1 MDLQGVVVVNATTL
15 YYELTGTGPAV
26 LFIAGTT
33 GDAGHF
39 AQVAARLVDEF
50 TVVTYDRRGNSRS
63 PHPAG
68 WTQTSV
74 PERAEDAGRV
84 MIRTFTVEEL
94 ETLPPLHEA
103 RMHPD
108 VMIRRQVIVSLELPP
123 LLKVAN
129 RVEVIFRGCAPKP
142 ITELRQAT

>member
-1 MDLQGVVVVNATTL
+1 MDLQDIVVVNGTTL
-15 YYELTGTGPAV
+15 YYELTSTGPSV
-26 LFIAGTT
+26 LCIAGTT

-39 AQVAARLVDEF
+39 AQVAARLADEF
-50 TVVTYDRRGNSRS
+50 TVVIYDRRGNSRS
-63 PHPAG
+63 PRPAG

-74 PERAEDAGRV
+74 PEQAEDAGRV

-94 ETLPPLHEA
+94 ETLPPSHEA

-108 VMIRRQVIVSLELPP
+108 VMIRRQVIVSLELRP
-123 LLKVAN
+123 LLKVAK
-129 RVEVIFRGCAPKP
+129 RVEVMFRGCASAP